1 MLRGLRCF
9 ENFPSDHSGSSFG
22 PNWALMLLL
31 KATKEWEK
39 GVPAKRA
46 FFTCW
51 MHQYTLAF
59 FFPIL
64 FFSKVLI
71 IKNPNP
77 LREVNNKYSHCAHLF
92 FLSQLHSE
100 PLEST
105 FFVKIQLQ
113 TKMPF
118 KRTCNGCIVKSKVK
132 KNVCMCALALHFLMG
147 CTSKLQHC
155 YLIFIFLKN
164 NLNGAETMH
173 TLFWKWNI
181 KLC

>member
-1 MLRGLRCF
+1 MFWKFSFGSFWEFVWSKLGSYAPTKGYQRVRK
-9 ENFPSDHSGSSFG
+9 GSSSQKGIFH
-22 PNWALMLLL
+22 MLNASVYLSL
-31 KATKEWEK
+31 
-39 GVPAKRA
+39 
-46 FFTCW
+46 
-51 MHQYTLAF
+51 

-113 TKMPF
+113 RCLSKELAMDAL
-118 KRTCNGCIVKSKVK
+118 SKVK
-132 KNVCMCALALHFLMG
+132 LKKCLHVCIGVTFSNGMYFQIAALLSHF
-147 CTSKLQHC
+147 H
-155 YLIFIFLKN
+155 
-164 NLNGAETMH
+164 
-173 TLFWKWNI
+173 LFK
-181 KLC
+181 K

>member
-1 MLRGLRCF
+1 MFWKFSFGSFWEFVWSKLGSYAPTKGYKRVRK
-9 ENFPSDHSGSSFG
+9 GSSSQKGIFH
-22 PNWALMLLL
+22 MLNASVYLS
-31 KATKEWEK
+31 
-39 GVPAKRA
+39 
-46 FFTCW
+46 
-51 MHQYTLAF
+51 H

-118 KRTCNGCIVKSKVK
+118 KRTCSGCIVKSKVK